1 MNCERFLKT
10 LLPLQPTMQLVAER
24 LLHSADDAED
34 MVQEAFAELWEKRD
48 KLQHVLNL
56 EGYAMQTVKHH
67 CITLLRKQ
75 KEYTTNDIEALSNI
89 SIDDTKAETALIE
102 ERATKLD
109 QMMEQLPE
117 KQRLAVK
124 LRYIDQLSHEE
135 MQRRLGMSS
144 ANVYTTISRAI
155 SALKSMSHG
164 R

>member
-56 EGYAMQTVKHH
+56 EGYAHH
-67 CITLLRKQ
+67 CISLLRKHRD
-75 KEYTTNDIEALSNI
+75 YN
-89 SIDDTKAETALIE
+89 IDDIDRLGDFSDEDIAAESALNE
-102 ERATKLD
+102 ERAALLD
-109 QMMEQLPE
+109 RMMLRLPE
-117 KQRLAVK
+117 VQRRAIQM
-124 LRYIDQLSHEE
+124 RYIDQLSHEE

-144 ANVYTTISRAI
+144 ANVYTTLSRAV
-155 SALKSMSHG
+155 SALKAMSHE
-164 R
+164 

>member
-1 MNCERFLKT
+1 MNCERFLNT

-48 KLQHVLNL
+48 KLQHVINL
-56 EGYAMQTVKHH
+56 EGYAMQTVKNH
-67 CITLLRKQ
+67 CVTLLRKQ
-75 KEYTTNDIEALSNI
+75 KDYTTDDIDRLGDFSDEEIASESVLN
-89 SIDDTKAETALIE
+89 E
-102 ERATKLD
+102 ERATLLD
-109 QMMEQLPE
+109 GMIERLPDVQRQAVQM
-117 KQRLAVK
+117 
-124 LRYIDQLSHEE
+124 RYLDQLSHEE

-144 ANVYTTISRAI
+144 ANVYTTLSRAI